1 MDKTQL
7 RISYEVKKLRQA
19 SLFDY
24 EDDFKVLV
32 ITSCSKKKLNYPTIA
47 ANLYQGT
54 LFKKV
59 KKFAKIINADFK
71 IISAKHG
78 LIDSRKKIEP
88 YDQEIENISD
98 IRKLR
103 KTEVEKLQDILSLYD
118 KIIIIMGKKYRKIFS
133 SLFEN
138 PKIILIKSNKGI
150 GGYLQ
155 LLDRFSKAWKASKI
169 NPREFLNI
177 ISNFRTLE
185 ESNV

>member
-1 MDKTQL
+1 MDKIQL
-7 RISYEVKKLRQA
+7 QISYEVKNLRQA

-24 EDDFKVLV
+24 EDNFKVLI
-32 ITSCSKKKLNYPTIA
+32 ITSCSKKKLNYPAIA

-78 LIDSRKKIEP
+78 LIDSQDKIEP

-103 KTEVEKLQDILSLYD
+103 KTVEKLQDILSFYD

-169 NPREFLNI
+169 KPREFLNI
-177 ISNFRTLE
+177 LSNYSALE
-185 ESNV
+185 ASDV